1 MSAVDERSDLAIMAI
16 RSIRIYGDPVLR
28 EKAQPVTEVT
38 PETLALAADMLE
50 TMYAAKGIGLAA
62 PQVGEGVRVFVL
74 DVDWVEHE
82 GGPEQHKPN
91 PRVFIDPEITWESTE
106 DGKMSEGCLSLP
118 GIEGDVFRPQEV
130 KVAYTDRKGARR
142 ERKLTGL
149 EARCAQHEIDHLNGV
164 LFVDRMPFV
173 RRQMLVGK
181 LNALKK
187 RQKNIEDES
196 AA

>member
-1 MSAVDERSDLAIMAI
+1 MAL
-16 RSIRIYGDPVLR
+16 RNIRIYGDPCLR
-28 EKAQPVTEVT
+28 ETAQLVGEVA

-82 GGPEQHKPN
+82 GGPEEHRRN
-91 PRVFIDPEITWESTE
+91 PRVFINPEIAWESAE
-106 DGKMSEGCLSLP
+106 DGRMLEGCLSLP
-118 GIEGDVFRPQEV
+118 GIEGDVYRPQEV
-130 KVAYTDRKGARR
+130 RVAYTDRKGARR
-142 ERKLTGL
+142 ERKLGGL

-187 RQKNIEDES
+187 RQKAVEDES

>member
-1 MSAVDERSDLAIMAI
+1 MAI
-16 RSIRIYGDPVLR
+16 RNIHTYGDPCLR
-28 EKAQPVTEVT
+28 EKAQAVGEVA

-62 PQVGEGVRVFVL
+62 PQVGAGVRVFVL

-82 GGPEQHKPN
+82 GGPEKHQPN
-91 PRVFIDPEITWESTE
+91 PRVFIDPEITWESAE
-106 DGKMSEGCLSLP
+106 DIRMSEGCLSLP

-142 ERKLTGL
+142 ERKLAGL
-149 EARCAQHEIDHLNGV
+149 EARCVQHEIDHLNGV

-173 RRQMLVGK
+173 RRQMLAGK
-181 LNALKK
+181 LSTLKK
-187 RQKNIEDES
+187 RQKTIEDES